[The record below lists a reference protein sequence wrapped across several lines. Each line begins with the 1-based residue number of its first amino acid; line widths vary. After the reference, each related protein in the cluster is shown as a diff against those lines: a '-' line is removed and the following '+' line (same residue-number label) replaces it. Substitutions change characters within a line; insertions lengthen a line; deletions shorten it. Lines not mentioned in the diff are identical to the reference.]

1 VRARLAALGHEPE
14 AREFHPHLTLAR
26 ARAVTDFTDAVEM
39 IDDRDTLPA
48 WTVAEVVVFES
59 VLRRD
64 GAQYVPR
71 RAIALDG

>member
-1 VRARLAALGHEPE
+1 
-14 AREFHPHLTLAR
+14 
-26 ARAVTDFTDAVEM
+26 
-39 IDDRDTLPA
+39 LPA

-71 RAIALDG
+71 RSIALGG